1 MWLFCFHVYL
11 CTTCMQ
17 CSQRPER
24 ASHSLELEWQMI
36 VNFCAG
42 SWTCSQPL
50 NHPPF
55 KRCSSTE
62 LCPRCAHVYTTSLC
76 SSVHD
81 PIIHVLCLFLKT
93 RKYLRKLILGP
104 RHLCLFLFWDRVNFV
119 AWIAWN
125 FLVDQAGL
133 KLTEICLPLH
143 SWVLGLKVSATMPS
157 LGLNIWKCVFSGSPL
172 WLTLENEW
180 QAHLS
185 SAYFTEQHTKTV
197 HFVILIKSVDSPFWN
212 KVDSR
217 R

>member
-24 ASHSLELEWQMI
+24 ASHSLELEWQI
-36 VNFCAG
+36 FVNFCAG
-42 SWTCSQPL
+42 RWTCSQPL

-62 LCPRCAHVYTTSLC
+62 VCPRCAHVYTTSLC

-81 PIIHVLCLFLKT
+81 PIIHVLCLFLKR

-133 KLTEICLPLH
+133 KLTEIYLPL
-143 SWVLGLKVSATMPS
+143 
-157 LGLNIWKCVFSGSPL
+157 PL
-172 WLTLENEW
+172 MCW
-180 QAHLS
+180 
-185 SAYFTEQHTKTV
+185 
-197 HFVILIKSVDSPFWN
+197 
-212 KVDSR
+212 DSR
-217 R
+217 HVPLCLDFKMFFHFQSGRYFENANLLEVVWWLSMSRQQEFDPVT

>member
-1 MWLFCFHVYL
+1 MWLFCFHVCL

-42 SWTCSQPL
+42 RWTCSQPL
-50 NHPPF
+50 NLPPF

-81 PIIHVLCLFLKT
+81 PIIHVLCLFLQ
-93 RKYLRKLILGP
+93 RKKIPWEAHPWAQTLVFVLI
-104 RHLCLFLFWDRVNFV
+104 FWDRIYFV
-119 AWIAWN
+119 AWLAWN
-125 FLVDQAGL
+125 LLVDQAGFN
-133 KLTEICLPLH
+133 LTEICLFLH

-180 QAHLS
+180 QADLS

-197 HFVILIKSVDSPFWN
+197 HFDILIN
-212 KVDSR
+212 L
-217 R
+217 